1 MAEASYDLLARADA
15 DSDLYLAARIR
26 YSPEEGCISVVQGWS
41 MGSYSEV
48 EAAMQALPEEDTVPS
63 GLNSR
68 EFYALVRQYLSA
80 RLGADQIFFSGWDQL
95 SPPQEGDLLLTLV
108 DYLGSAALADNT
120 VGSVYTMEAMQ
131 FRAGSWVPQ
140 EAPFTLVLSRSAGD
154 GVFLSVAGE
163 AISNPAAMSLDEV
176 ARQPLPGSVRSGDSP
191 VPGRMAHPR
200 WARAPGYSSVFLPG
214 RRPGGAAW

>member
-63 GLNSR
+63 GLNSG

-95 SPPQEGDLLLTLV
+95 PPPQEGDLLLTRV
-108 DYLGSAALADNT
+108 DYLGSARPGRTTLWARSIPWRPCS
-120 VGSVYTMEAMQ
+120 SVPA
-131 FRAGSWVPQ
+131 AGLLRRRPSPSSSA
-140 EAPFTLVLSRSAGD
+140 EAPGTESFCPWRGRPSPILPPCLWTRS
-154 GVFLSVAGE
+154 
-163 AISNPAAMSLDEV
+163 PAS
-176 ARQPLPGSVRSGDSP
+176 PSGICTI
-191 VPGRMAHPR
+191 
-200 WARAPGYSSVFLPG
+200 
-214 RRPGGAAW
+214 RR

>member
-1 MAEASYDLLARADA
+1 MAEASLDLLARADA

-80 RLGADQIFFSGWDQL
+80 RLGADQIFFPAGTSF
-95 SPPQEGDLLLTLV
+95 LL
-108 DYLGSAALADNT
+108 
-120 VGSVYTMEAMQ
+120 
-131 FRAGSWVPQ
+131 
-140 EAPFTLVLSRSAGD
+140 
-154 GVFLSVAGE
+154 
-163 AISNPAAMSLDEV
+163 
-176 ARQPLPGSVRSGDSP
+176 
-191 VPGRMAHPR
+191 PR
-200 WARAPGYSSVFLPG
+200 RGICS
-214 RRPGGAAW
+214 